1 MKTNIVMN
9 SEDRKIFG
17 ITIRQET
24 KTGFLNLSD
33 LQEAY
38 LHARVKNGWSQRGE
52 IQHILS
58 QKENSERIYYLL
70 KKRLLINCDF
80 SHFISMIEKHGL
92 IKTLKEFSVYKT
104 SGARQNKTTWCNPD
118 IWVLVAMELNPM
130 LYAEVISW
138 ISDKLILNRIEAG
151 NFYKDLSRAISKFE
165 NADYIKMAKALNYKI
180 FGRHETGIRNLA
192 TKDQLE
198 KMFELERYIAKAID
212 MGHLKNFDDCI
223 VEIEKY

>member
-1 MKTNIVMN
+1 MN

-24 KTGFLNLSD
+24 KTDFLNLSD

-38 LHARVKNGWSQRGE
+38 LHARVKNGWSDKR
-52 IQHILS
+52 IDHILTY
-58 QKENSERIYYLL
+58 NNNIYRIYYILFEQKIINVSLDTFIENVENVGFLKYL
-70 KKRLLINCDF
+70 KKL
-80 SHFISMIEKHGL
+80 E
-92 IKTLKEFSVYKT
+92 VYKT
-104 SGARQNKTTWCNPD
+104 TGARQNKTTWCNSY
-118 IWVLVAMELNPM
+118 IWVLVAMELSPAIYGKVVVW
-130 LYAEVISW
+130 LA
-138 ISDKLILNRIEAG
+138 DKLITNRIEAG

-192 TKDQLE
+192 TKEQLE

>member
-1 MKTNIVMN
+1 MKTNIIMN

-38 LHARVKNGWSQRGE
+38 LHARVKNGWSDKR
-52 IQHILS
+52 IDHILTY
-58 QKENSERIYYLL
+58 NDNIYRIYYILFEQQIINVSLDTFIENVENVGFLKYL
-70 KKRLLINCDF
+70 KKL
-80 SHFISMIEKHGL
+80 E
-92 IKTLKEFSVYKT
+92 VYKT
-104 SGARQNKTTWCNPD
+104 TGARQNKTTWCNSY
-118 IWVLVAMELNPM
+118 IWVLVAMELSPAIYGKVVVW
-130 LYAEVISW
+130 LA
-138 ISDKLILNRIEAG
+138 DKLITNRIEAG

-192 TKDQLE
+192 TKEQLE

-212 MGHLKNFDDCI
+212 MGHLKTFDDCI
-223 VEIEKY
+223 VEVEKY

>member
-1 MKTNIVMN
+1 MN

-38 LHARVKNGWSQRGE
+38 LHARVKNGWSDKR
-52 IQHILS
+52 IDHILTY
-58 QKENSERIYYLL
+58 NDNIYRIYYILFEQQIINVSLDTFIENVENVGFLKYL
-70 KKRLLINCDF
+70 KKL
-80 SHFISMIEKHGL
+80 E
-92 IKTLKEFSVYKT
+92 VYKT
-104 SGARQNKTTWCNPD
+104 TGARQNKTTWCNSY
-118 IWVLVAMELNPM
+118 IWVLVAMELSPAIYGKVVVW
-130 LYAEVISW
+130 LA
-138 ISDKLILNRIEAG
+138 DKLITNRIEAG

-192 TKDQLE
+192 TKEQLE

-212 MGHLKNFDDCI
+212 MGHLKTFDDCI
-223 VEIEKY
+223 VEVEKY

>member
-1 MKTNIVMN
+1 MKTNIIMN
-9 SEDRKIFG
+9 SQDREIFG
-17 ITIRQET
+17 VTIRQET

-38 LHARVKNGWSQRGE
+38 VQARVKNGWSHKGE
-52 IQHILS
+52 IQQILS

-80 SHFISMIEKHGL
+80 SHFISMVEKQGL

-104 SGARQNKTTWCNPD
+104 SGARENKTTWCNQD

-151 NFYKDLSRAISKFE
+151 NFYKDLSKAISKFD
-165 NADYIKMAKALNYKI
+165 NVDYIKMAKALNYKI
-180 FGRHETGIRNLA
+180 FGRHESGIRNLA
-192 TKDQLE
+192 TKEQLE
-198 KMFELERYIAKAID
+198 KMYSLEKYIAKAID
-212 MGHLKNFDDCI
+212 MGHLKTFDNCI
-223 VEIEKY
+223 DEIEKY